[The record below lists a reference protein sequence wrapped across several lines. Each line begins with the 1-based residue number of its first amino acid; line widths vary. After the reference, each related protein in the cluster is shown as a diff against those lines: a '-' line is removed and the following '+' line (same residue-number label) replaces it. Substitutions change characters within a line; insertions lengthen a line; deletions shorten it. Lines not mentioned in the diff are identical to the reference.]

1 MRSPHGDTILGH
13 AWPQIRPTHRCR
25 LGAKGGLMFDSIGRS
40 WNLAKESLGVIR
52 KDPELMIFPIVSFIA
67 GVVVAGILGMLAFFT
82 DSFGGNT
89 VSALGIVLIFLFY
102 FGTYFVT
109 IYFQVALVASV
120 KLRLSGGNPTLG
132 YGIGEANKRIGAI
145 LSWAVIAAIVGL
157 ILRLLEAAARR
168 NTSGWGR
175 IVAQIAIG
183 LVGMAWSLA
192 TFFVIP
198 VIAYEGVGGFEAIK
212 RSAGVIKR
220 RWGEAVVGQAGI
232 GLVMWGLA
240 ILVGGF
246 FGIIG
251 ILLLTSGGT
260 VGTVIGIAF
269 ISIAVLGVL
278 SIVALTATL
287 QSVYTAALYEYA
299 TGGKASA
306 SFSQNALDSAFRPKH

>member
-1 MRSPHGDTILGH
+1 
-13 AWPQIRPTHRCR
+13 
-25 LGAKGGLMFDSIGRS
+25 MFGSIERS

-67 GVVVAGILGMLAFFT
+67 GVVVAGVLGTLAFFT
-82 DSFGGNT
+82 DSFGGDST
-89 VSALGIVLIFLFY
+89 VSPLGIIFIFLFY
-102 FGTYFVT
+102 FVTYFVT

-132 YGIGEANKRIGAI
+132 YGIGEANKRLGAI
-145 LSWAVIAAIVGL
+145 ASWAVIAAIVGL
-157 ILRLLEAAARR
+157 ILRLLEGAARR
-168 NTSGWGR
+168 NRGIGS

-232 GLVMWGLA
+232 GLIMFGLA
-240 ILVGGF
+240 LLVGGV

-251 ILLLTSGGT
+251 ILLLTGGGT

-269 ISIAVLGVL
+269 ISVAVLGVL
-278 SIVALTATL
+278 SIVVLAATL
-287 QSVYTAALYEYA
+287 QSVYTTALYEYA
-299 TGGKASA
+299 TKGQAPTI
-306 SFSQNALDSAFRPKH
+306 FSQNALDSAFRPKH

>member
-1 MRSPHGDTILGH
+1 
-13 AWPQIRPTHRCR
+13 
-25 LGAKGGLMFDSIGRS
+25 MFESIERS

-67 GVVVAGILGMLAFFT
+67 CVVAFGTIGVLGFFT
-82 DSFGGNT
+82 DSFGGDNT

-102 FGTYFVT
+102 FVTYFVT

-120 KLRLSGGNPTLG
+120 KLRLAGGNPTLG
-132 YGIGEANKRIGAI
+132 YGIGEANKRLGAI
-145 LSWAVIAAIVGL
+145 ASWAVIAAIVGL
-157 ILRLLEAAARR
+157 ILRMLEGAARR
-168 NTSGWGR
+168 NRGIGG

-198 VIAYEGVGGFEAIK
+198 IIAYEGVGGFEAIK
-212 RSAGVIKR
+212 RSVGVIKR

-232 GLVMWGLA
+232 GLIMWGLA
-240 ILVGGF
+240 ILVGAV

-260 VGTVIGIAF
+260 VGTVIGVAF
-269 ISIAVLGVL
+269 ISVAVLGVL
-278 SIVALTATL
+278 SIVVLAATL

-299 TGGKASA
+299 TKGQAPGI
-306 SFSQNALDSAFRPKH
+306 FSQNALDSAFKPKH

>member
-1 MRSPHGDTILGH
+1 
-13 AWPQIRPTHRCR
+13 
-25 LGAKGGLMFDSIGRS
+25 MFDAIGRS

-52 KDPELMIFPIVSFIA
+52 KDPELMVFPIVSFVA
-67 GVVVAGILGMLAFFT
+67 GVIVAGVLGILGLFT
-82 DSFGGNT
+82 NSFGGDNGI
-89 VSALGIVLIFLFY
+89 SALGIILILLFY
-102 FGTYFVT
+102 FVTYFVT
-109 IYFQVALVASV
+109 IYFQVALVAAV

-132 YGIGEANKRIGAI
+132 YGVSEANKRLGAI
-145 LSWAVIAAIVGL
+145 ASWAAIAAVVGL
-157 ILRLLEAAARR
+157 ILRLLESAARR
-168 NTSGWGR
+168 RGGLGG

-192 TFFVIP
+192 TLFVIP
-198 VIAYEGVGGFEAIK
+198 IIAYEGVGGFEAIK

-232 GLVMWGLA
+232 GLVMWILG
-240 ILVGGF
+240 ILVGAV

-260 VGTVIGIAF
+260 AGTVVGILF

-278 SIVALTATL
+278 SIVVLAATL

-299 TGGKASA
+299 TKGQPTAA
-306 SFSQNALDSAFRPKH
+306 FSRDALDSAFRPRN

>member
-1 MRSPHGDTILGH
+1 
-13 AWPQIRPTHRCR
+13 
-25 LGAKGGLMFDSIGRS
+25 MFGSIGRS
-40 WNLAKESLGVIR
+40 WNLAKESMGVIR

-67 GVVVAGILGMLAFFT
+67 GVVVAGVLGTLGFFT
-82 DSFGGNT
+82 DSFGGNNT

-102 FGTYFVT
+102 FVTYFVT

-132 YGIGEANKRIGAI
+132 YGIGEANKRLGAI
-145 LSWAVIAAIVGL
+145 ASWAVIAAIVGL
-157 ILRLLEAAARR
+157 ILRLLEGAARR
-168 NTSGWGR
+168 SRGGLGS

-198 VIAYEGVGGFEAIK
+198 IIAYEGVGGFEAIK

-220 RWGEAVVGQAGI
+220 RWGEAIVGQAGI
-232 GLVMWGLA
+232 GLIMFLLA
-240 ILVGGF
+240 LLVGGV

-278 SIVALTATL
+278 SIVVLAATL

-299 TGGKASA
+299 TKGQAPTI
-306 SFSQNALDSAFRPKH
+306 FSQNALDSAFRPKH

>member
-1 MRSPHGDTILGH
+1 
-13 AWPQIRPTHRCR
+13 
-25 LGAKGGLMFDSIGRS
+25 MFESIGRS

-52 KDPELMIFPIVSFIA
+52 KDPELMIFPVISFIA
-67 GVVVAGILGMLAFFT
+67 AVVVAGILSMLAFFT
-82 DSFGGNT
+82 DSFGGNNGI
-89 VSALGIVLIFLFY
+89 SALGIVLVLLFY
-102 FGTYFVT
+102 FLTYFVT

-132 YGIGEANKRIGAI
+132 YGISEANKRLGAI
-145 LSWAVIAAIVGL
+145 TSWAVIAAIVGL
-157 ILRLLEAAARR
+157 ILQLLEGAARR
-168 NTSGWGR
+168 SRGGLGS

-192 TFFVIP
+192 TLFVIP
-198 VIAYEGVGGFEAIK
+198 IIAYEGVGGFEAIK

-220 RWGEAVVGQAGI
+220 RWGEAVVGRAGI
-232 GLVMWGLA
+232 GLVMWVLA
-240 ILVGGF
+240 ILVGGI

-260 VGTVIGIAF
+260 AGTVAGILF

-299 TGGKASA
+299 TKGQPSA
-306 SFSQNALDSAFRPKH
+306 SFSKDVLDSAFRPRN

>member
-1 MRSPHGDTILGH
+1 
-13 AWPQIRPTHRCR
+13 
-25 LGAKGGLMFDSIGRS
+25 MFESIGRS

-67 GVVVAGILGMLAFFT
+67 GVVVAGVLGTLAFFT
-82 DSFGGNT
+82 DSFGGDST

-102 FGTYFVT
+102 FVTYFVT
-109 IYFQVALVASV
+109 IYFQVALVAAV
-120 KLRLSGGNPTLG
+120 KLRLSGGDPTLG
-132 YGIGEANKRIGAI
+132 YGIGEANKRLGAI
-145 LSWAVIAAIVGL
+145 ASWAVIAAIVGL
-157 ILRLLEAAARR
+157 ILRLLEGAARR
-168 NTSGWGR
+168 SRGGLGN

-232 GLVMWGLA
+232 GLIMFGLA
-240 ILVGGF
+240 ILVGGV

-251 ILLLTSGGT
+251 ILLLTNGST

-278 SIVALTATL
+278 SIVVLAATL
-287 QSVYTAALYEYA
+287 QSIYTAALYEYA
-299 TGGKASA
+299 TKGQAPTI
-306 SFSQNALDSAFRPKH
+306 FSQNALDSAFRPKH

>member
-1 MRSPHGDTILGH
+1 MFRSIE
-13 AWPQIRPTHRCR
+13 
-25 LGAKGGLMFDSIGRS
+25 RS

-52 KDPELMIFPIVSFIA
+52 KDPELMIFPIVSFITC
-67 GVVVAGILGMLAFFT
+67 VVAFGTIGVLGFFT
-82 DSFGGNT
+82 DSFGGDNT

-102 FGTYFVT
+102 FVTYFVT

-120 KLRLSGGNPTLG
+120 KLRLAGGNPTLG
-132 YGIGEANKRIGAI
+132 YGIGEANKRLGAI
-145 LSWAVIAAIVGL
+145 ASWAVIAAIVGL
-157 ILRLLEAAARR
+157 ILRMLEGAARR
-168 NTSGWGR
+168 NRGIGG

-198 VIAYEGVGGFEAIK
+198 IIAYEGVGGFEAIK
-212 RSAGVIKR
+212 RSVGVIKR

-232 GLVMWGLA
+232 GLIMWGLA
-240 ILVGGF
+240 ILVGAV

-260 VGTVIGIAF
+260 VGTVIGVAF
-269 ISIAVLGVL
+269 ISVAVLGVL
-278 SIVALTATL
+278 SIVVLAATL

-299 TGGKASA
+299 TKGQAPSI
-306 SFSQNALDSAFRPKH
+306 FSQNALDSAFKPKH

>member
-1 MRSPHGDTILGH
+1 
-13 AWPQIRPTHRCR
+13 
-25 LGAKGGLMFDSIGRS
+25 MFGSIERS
-40 WNLAKESLGVIR
+40 WNLAKESMGVIR
-52 KDPELMIFPIVSFIA
+52 KDPELMIFPIVSFVA
-67 GVVVAGILGMLAFFT
+67 GVVVAGVLGTVAFFT
-82 DSFGGNT
+82 DSFGGNST

-102 FGTYFVT
+102 FVTYFVT

-132 YGIGEANKRIGAI
+132 YGIGEANKRLGAI
-145 LSWAVIAAIVGL
+145 ASWAVIAAIVGL
-157 ILRLLEAAARR
+157 ILRLLEGAARR
-168 NTSGWGR
+168 SRGGLGN

-232 GLVMWGLA
+232 GLIMFLLA
-240 ILVGGF
+240 LLVGGV

-260 VGTVIGIAF
+260 VGTVVGIAF

-278 SIVALTATL
+278 SIVVLAATL
-287 QSVYTAALYEYA
+287 QSVYTTALYEYA
-299 TGGKASA
+299 TKGQAPNI
-306 SFSQNALDSAFRPKH
+306 FSQNALDSAFRTKH

>member
-1 MRSPHGDTILGH
+1 
-13 AWPQIRPTHRCR
+13 
-25 LGAKGGLMFDSIGRS
+25 MFGSIERS

-67 GVVVAGILGMLAFFT
+67 GVVVAGVLGTLAFFT
-82 DSFGGNT
+82 DSFGGDST
-89 VSALGIVLIFLFY
+89 VSPLGIIFIFLFY
-102 FGTYFVT
+102 FVTYFVT

-132 YGIGEANKRIGAI
+132 YGIGEANKRLGAI
-145 LSWAVIAAIVGL
+145 ASWAVIAAIVGL
-157 ILRLLEAAARR
+157 ILRLLEGAARR
-168 NTSGWGR
+168 NRGIGS

-232 GLVMWGLA
+232 GLIMFGLA
-240 ILVGGF
+240 LLVGGV

-251 ILLLTSGGT
+251 ILLLTGGGT

-269 ISIAVLGVL
+269 ISVAVLGVL
-278 SIVALTATL
+278 SIVVLAATL
-287 QSVYTAALYEYA
+287 QSVYTTALYEYA
-299 TGGKASA
+299 TKGQAPSI
-306 SFSQNALDSAFRPKH
+306 FSQNALDSAFRPKH

>member
-1 MRSPHGDTILGH
+1 
-13 AWPQIRPTHRCR
+13 
-25 LGAKGGLMFDSIGRS
+25 MFGSIERS
-40 WNLAKESLGVIR
+40 WNLAKESMGVIR

-67 GVVVAGILGMLAFFT
+67 GVVVAGVLGTLAFFT

-102 FGTYFVT
+102 FVTYFVT
-109 IYFQVALVASV
+109 IYFQVALVAAV

-132 YGIGEANKRIGAI
+132 YGIGEANKRLGAI
-145 LSWAVIAAIVGL
+145 ASWAVIAAIIGL
-157 ILRLLEAAARR
+157 ILRLLEGAARR
-168 NTSGWGR
+168 SRGGLGN

-198 VIAYEGVGGFEAIK
+198 IIAYEGVGGFEAIK

-232 GLVMWGLA
+232 GLIMFLLA
-240 ILVGGF
+240 LLVGGV

-251 ILLLTSGGT
+251 ILLLINGGT
-260 VGTVIGIAF
+260 VGAVIGIAF
-269 ISIAVLGVL
+269 ISVAVLGVL
-278 SIVALTATL
+278 SIVVLAATL

-299 TGGKASA
+299 TGGKAST

>member
-1 MRSPHGDTILGH
+1 
-13 AWPQIRPTHRCR
+13 
-25 LGAKGGLMFDSIGRS
+25 MFESVERS

-67 GVVVAGILGMLAFFT
+67 GVIVAGILGTAAFFT
-82 DSFGGNT
+82 NAFNGDDTGT
-89 VSALGIVLIFLFY
+89 AIGIVLVFLFY
-102 FGTYFVT
+102 FVTYFLT
-109 IYFQVALVASV
+109 IYFQVALVAAV

-132 YGIGEANKRIGAI
+132 YGIAEANKRLGAI
-145 LSWAVIAAIVGL
+145 ASWAIIAAIVGL
-157 ILRLLEAAARR
+157 ILRLLEGAARR
-168 NTSGWGR
+168 NGGLGG

-232 GLVMWGLA
+232 GLIMIGLA
-240 ILVGGF
+240 LLLGVV
-246 FGIIG
+246 FGIPG
-251 ILLLTSGGT
+251 VLLLVNGGT
-260 VGTVIGIAF
+260 VGVVLGILLIAV
-269 ISIAVLGVL
+269 AVLGVL
-278 SIVALTATL
+278 LIVVLSATL

-299 TGGKASA
+299 TKGQAPSI
-306 SFSQNALDSAFRPKH
+306 FSQSALDSAFRPKH

>member
-1 MRSPHGDTILGH
+1 
-13 AWPQIRPTHRCR
+13 
-25 LGAKGGLMFDSIGRS
+25 MFGSIERS
-40 WNLAKESLGVIR
+40 WNLAKESMGVIR

-67 GVVVAGILGMLAFFT
+67 GVVVAGVLGTLAFFT
-82 DSFGGNT
+82 DSFGGDST

-102 FGTYFVT
+102 FVTYFVT
-109 IYFQVALVASV
+109 IYFQVALVAAV

-132 YGIGEANKRIGAI
+132 YGIGEANKRLGAI
-145 LSWAVIAAIVGL
+145 ASWAVIAAIVGL
-157 ILRLLEAAARR
+157 ILRLLEGAARR
-168 NTSGWGR
+168 SRGGLGN

-232 GLVMWGLA
+232 GLIMFLLA
-240 ILVGGF
+240 LLVGGV

-251 ILLLTSGGT
+251 ILLLTGGGT
-260 VGTVIGIAF
+260 VGTVVGIAF
-269 ISIAVLGVL
+269 ISVAVLGVL
-278 SIVALTATL
+278 SIVALAATL
-287 QSVYTAALYEYA
+287 QSVYTTALYEYA
-299 TGGKASA
+299 TKGQAPTI
-306 SFSQNALDSAFRPKH
+306 FSQNALDSAFKPKH

>member
-1 MRSPHGDTILGH
+1 
-13 AWPQIRPTHRCR
+13 
-25 LGAKGGLMFDSIGRS
+25 MFGSIKRS

-67 GVVVAGILGMLAFFT
+67 SVIVGGLLLTVGIFT
-82 DSFGGNT
+82 NSFGGNSP
-89 VSALGIVLIFLFY
+89 VSALGIVLLFLFY
-102 FGTYFVT
+102 FVTYFAT

-132 YGIGEANKRIGAI
+132 YGVAEANKRLGAI
-145 LSWAVIAAIVGL
+145 ASWAVVAAIVGL
-157 ILRLLEAAARR
+157 ILRLLEGAARR
-168 NTSGWGR
+168 SRGGIGS

-212 RSAGVIKR
+212 RSVGVIKR
-220 RWGEAVVGQAGI
+220 RWGEAVIGQAGI
-232 GLVMWGLA
+232 GLVLFLLA
-240 ILVGGF
+240 LLVAVV
-246 FGIIG
+246 FGIPGILLLASGGTAGTAIG
-251 ILLLTSGGT
+251 ILL
-260 VGTVIGIAF
+260 

-278 SIVALTATL
+278 SIVVLSATL

-299 TGGKASA
+299 TKGQAPNT
-306 SFSQNALDSAFRPKH
+306 FSQSSLDSAFRPKR

>member
-1 MRSPHGDTILGH
+1 
-13 AWPQIRPTHRCR
+13 
-25 LGAKGGLMFDSIGRS
+25 MFGSIERS
-40 WNLAKESLGVIR
+40 WKLAKESMGVIR

-67 GVVVAGILGMLAFFT
+67 GVVVAGGLFTLAFFT
-82 DSFGGNT
+82 DSFGGDST

-102 FGTYFVT
+102 FVTYFVT

-132 YGIGEANKRIGAI
+132 YGIGEANKRLGAI
-145 LSWAVIAAIVGL
+145 ASWAIIAAIVGL
-157 ILRLLEAAARR
+157 ILRLLEGAARR
-168 NTSGWGR
+168 SRGGLGN

-232 GLVMWGLA
+232 GLVMFLLA
-240 ILVGGF
+240 LLVGGL

-251 ILLLTSGGT
+251 ILLLTAGGT
-260 VGTVIGIAF
+260 VGTVVGIAF
-269 ISIAVLGVL
+269 ISVAVLGVL
-278 SIVALTATL
+278 SIVVLAATL
-287 QSVYTAALYEYA
+287 QSVYTTALYEYA
-299 TGGKASA
+299 TKGQAPTI
-306 SFSQNALDSAFRPKH
+306 FSQNALDSAFRPKH

>member
-1 MRSPHGDTILGH
+1 
-13 AWPQIRPTHRCR
+13 
-25 LGAKGGLMFDSIGRS
+25 MFGSIERS

-67 GVVVAGILGMLAFFT
+67 GVVVAGVLGTLAFFT
-82 DSFGGNT
+82 DSFGGDST
-89 VSALGIVLIFLFY
+89 VSPLGIIFIFLFY
-102 FGTYFVT
+102 FVTYFVT

-132 YGIGEANKRIGAI
+132 YGIGEANKRLGAI
-145 LSWAVIAAIVGL
+145 ASWAVIAAIVGL
-157 ILRLLEAAARR
+157 ILRLLEGAARR
-168 NTSGWGR
+168 NRGIGS

-232 GLVMWGLA
+232 GLIMFGLA
-240 ILVGGF
+240 LLVGGV

-251 ILLLTSGGT
+251 VLLLTGGGT

-269 ISIAVLGVL
+269 ISLAVLGVL
-278 SIVALTATL
+278 SIVVLAATL
-287 QSVYTAALYEYA
+287 QSVYTTALYEYA
-299 TGGKASA
+299 TKGQAPTI
-306 SFSQNALDSAFRPKH
+306 FSQNALDSAFKPKH